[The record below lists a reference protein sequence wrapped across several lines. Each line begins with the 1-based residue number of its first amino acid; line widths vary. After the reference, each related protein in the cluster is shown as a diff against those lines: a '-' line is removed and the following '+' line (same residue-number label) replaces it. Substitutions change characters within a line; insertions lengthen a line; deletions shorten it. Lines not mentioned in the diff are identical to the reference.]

1 MSIERTTKLFRNTKR
16 FQMSFRQWRAKETH
30 CSFLHSYNVGFKLE
44 FDTSKR
50 YEKKH
55 TLPSIEALE
64 SDWREEGILEDLS
77 ISLYR
82 INKFIEDHLAY
93 RILIAEDDP
102 KIDYLTDFSRHNNTK
117 SIIIPHSGCE
127 RFSEYLYNQI
137 VDRDLLPTDITL
149 SSVETYEHEKNSA
162 IYKPS
167 SETSDPFFSTKLY
180 NGFSTLYKTQEMD
193 SVYGT
198 DLKIKLTFNGPL
210 DDRNWV
216 FDFGR
221 LKRSNT
227 LIDGL
232 KAKEWLSKTLDHT
245 LLDNG
250 DLGFIDTEVLQ
261 PVSISYNAME
271 DLAEFFYGRLN
282 SWVKDDTNNRVIISK
297 LELIETDE
305 KSYIVE
311 A

>member
-1 MSIERTTKLFRNTKR
+1 MTIERDTKR

-117 SIIIPHSGCE
+117 TNILPHTGCE
-127 RFSEYLYNQI
+127 RFSEYLFNQV
-137 VDRDLLPTDITL
+137 VDRNLLPTDITL

-162 IYKPS
+162 IFKPDRYLIN
-167 SETSDPFFSTKLY
+167 DPYYSTKLY
-180 NGFSTLYKTQEMD
+180 DGFSTIYKPNPEGGIRG
-193 SVYGT
+193 S
-198 DLKIKLTFNGPL
+198 DLKIKLTFNGAL

-250 DLGFIDTEVLQ
+250 NLGFIDTEVLQ
-261 PVSISYNAME
+261 PVSIFYNAME
-271 DLAEFFYGRLN
+271 DLAEFLYTKLN
-282 SWVKDDTNNRVIISK
+282 RWVKDDTHNRVMISK
-297 LELIETDE
+297 LELIETDN